1 MPRKRAKGS
10 DALPRW
16 RCKELP
22 PDLATTTTRERRA
35 DMTTDTRPDNGTIK
49 NISEAIHENL
59 EKVSQF
65 AQREDAKRTVLQRA
79 IERVSVF
86 FGEPR
91 FLLTF
96 LCASLAWI
104 ISDVF
109 LHHMGYRYFDEPPF
123 SLLQGIVTFIGM
135 ARVEE
140 DRAHLELQ
148 INLLAEQK
156 TTKII
161 MLLEELRRDLP
172 NVRDRHD
179 QHAETLQAATNPD
192 ADLEAIEQRKE
203 QHE

>member
-1 MPRKRAKGS
+1 MA
-10 DALPRW
+10 
-16 RCKELP
+16 
-22 PDLATTTTRERRA
+22 TTTRERRA

-123 SLLQGIVTFIGM
+123 SLLQGIVTFIGVLITM
-135 ARVEE
+135 AVLIRQNRLARVEE

-192 ADLEAIEQRKE
+192 AVLEAIEQRKE

>member
-1 MPRKRAKGS
+1 MATDPPKNGS
-10 DALPRW
+10 TS
-16 RCKELP
+16 E
-22 PDLATTTTRERRA
+22 
-35 DMTTDTRPDNGTIK
+35 

-65 AQREDAKRTVLQRA
+65 AQREDAKRTILQRA
-79 IERVSVF
+79 IERVSLF

-96 LCASLAWI
+96 LSTSVAWI
-104 ISDVF
+104 VSDVS
-109 LHHMGYRYFDEPPF
+109 LHHLGYRYFDEPPF
-123 SLLQGIVTFIGM
+123 PLLQGIVTFIGVLITM
-135 ARVEE
+135 AVLVRQNRLARVEE

-148 INLLAEQK
+148 VNLLAEQK

-172 NVRDRHD
+172 NVHDRHD

-192 ADLEAIEQRKE
+192 AVLDAIEHRKE
-203 QHE
+203 QHD

>member
-1 MPRKRAKGS
+1 
-10 DALPRW
+10 
-16 RCKELP
+16 
-22 PDLATTTTRERRA
+22 
-35 DMTTDTRPDNGTIK
+35 MTTDPQAHNSTVQ
-49 NISEAIHENL
+49 NISDAIHENL

-65 AQREDAKRTVLQRA
+65 AQREDAKRTAAQRA

-96 LCASLAWI
+96 LCASVAWI
-104 ISDVF
+104 VSDVF

-123 SLLQGIVTFIGM
+123 SLLQGIVTFIGVLITMAVLIRQNRM

-156 TTKII
+156 TTQ
-161 MLLEELRRDLP
+161 D
-172 NVRDRHD
+172 H
-179 QHAETLQAATNPD
+179 HAARGAST
-192 ADLEAIEQRKE
+192 RSS
-203 QHE
+203 